1 MHSVGTGKDTQIW
14 LYSRWL
20 VCVVQSPCD
29 SYYTETAVT
38 ARNIVFDI
46 DPDREGLDSEFAKL
60 PPCKVESNVSI
71 DGVEYPI
78 VRSYPVPSYAE
89 WDYSWGDI
97 NRRLIT
103 LINFGH
109 GMWPCCWKFA
119 FSWSLPTVRSISA
132 QMEKRK
138 KSPPTWEKSRMGKS
152 LRPPEII
159 LGLPYTSKADIW
171 VLGCTV
177 GLCFCSRFALLSNS
191 SLLFKDISFVDW
203 QTTRAR
209 GKGRRRWGHA
219 WLAYFHVRGSYSA

>member
-1 MHSVGTGKDTQIW
+1 MHSVGAGKDTQIW

-20 VCVVQSPCD
+20 VCVVLHHSLGQSPYD
-29 SYYTETAVT
+29 SYYAETAVT

-89 WDYSWGDI
+89 WNYSWGDI

-109 GMWPCCWKFA
+109 GMWPCRWIFA
-119 FSWSLPTVRSISA
+119 FLWS
-132 QMEKRK
+132 
-138 KSPPTWEKSRMGKS
+138 
-152 LRPPEII
+152 
-159 LGLPYTSKADIW
+159 
-171 VLGCTV
+171 
-177 GLCFCSRFALLSNS
+177 
-191 SLLFKDISFVDW
+191 
-203 QTTRAR
+203 
-209 GKGRRRWGHA
+209 
-219 WLAYFHVRGSYSA
+219 